1 MRCKKC
7 GGNLAEGA
15 SFCPKCGYPTE
26 QSTSKAQFDNTQYTE
41 PTQPIYPG
49 GEIYEPPVQRSS
61 IDSVLIGILVA
72 LIVVV
77 AVLIIVFSMTILR
90 KKDSEESKKEI
101 DTVMEQETT
110 QDLQE
115 EIQDSVPT
123 IQENLTTAITQATTQ
138 EVQQTTQVTT
148 QEVQQTTQATTQ
160 VMQEIVGPISNPD
173 WEVYKDPDYGFSIKY
188 PSHFVLY
195 NDEGTRNRYT
205 LSAPDG
211 TADLRIFS
219 YEDQGL
225 SPEELGREFE
235 NTWGGEREYFQTGKK
250 YYAVRTAK
258 DDVCYYEFGEK
269 NVGRGVTGFT
279 LIYDKS
285 YHSIYDDYVNIIY
298 QSRSWKK

>member
-7 GGNLAEGA
+7 GKELAEGA
-15 SFCPKCGYPTE
+15 SFCPKCGYPTNQE
-26 QSTSKAQFDNTQYTE
+26 SRRIQSGNTQQGRRQYIE
-41 PTQPIYPG
+41 SAQPAYSG
-49 GEIYEPPVQRSS
+49 KEIYESTASKSS
-61 IDSVLIGILVA
+61 MDFVLIGILVA

-77 AVLIIVFSMTILR
+77 SVLLIIFSMTILG
-90 KKDSEESKKEI
+90 SKKE
-101 DTVMEQETT
+101 VVKEKETIVEKET
-110 QDLQE
+110 QDLE
-115 EIQDSVPT
+115 EKTEKST
-123 IQENLTTAITQATTQ
+123 ATTQVVSTTSITQATTQ
-138 EVQQTTQVTT
+138 AVQPTT
-148 QEVQQTTQATTQ
+148 EATTQAVLESVQ
-160 VMQEIVGPISNPD
+160 VGPISTPD
-173 WEVYKDPDYGFSIKY
+173 WDVYKDPDYGFSIKY

-195 NDEGTRNRYT
+195 NDGGTRNRYT

-235 NTWGGEREYFQTGKK
+235 NTWGGEREYFRTGKR

-258 DDVCYYEFGEK
+258 DGVCYYEFGERS
-269 NVGRGVTGFT
+269 VGRGVTGFT